1 MIVNIISTYARLM
14 NTSLSDDH
22 TKVMKRAI
30 DQMSFTFK
38 SLCVS
43 DFLDLTS
50 VLAVLGFKVD
60 LS

>member
-1 MIVNIISTYARLM
+1 M